1 METLEQRIHPQ
12 RQVGL
17 TLYSKRENNQKKREG
32 DNNVVYMRVGAHII
46 IFIL

>member
-17 TLYSKRENNQKKREG
+17 RLNSKRENNKKKREG
-32 DNNVVYMRVGAHII
+32 DYYVVYMRVGAHII